1 VTTRTFDVMN
11 PATRAVLA
19 SVADSGEAE
28 ARAAADAAVAAF
40 DGWRHT
46 TAYQRSAILR
56 RWNDLILA
64 HADEIARLMAQEMG
78 KPIAESRGEVRY
90 AASFVEFYAEEAK
103 RVYGATIPSQFGHK
117 RLLVNRKPVGPAYAI
132 TPWNFPAAMITRK
145 AAPAL
150 AAGCTMI
157 LKPAEQT
164 PLTAIRLAALWTEA
178 GGPPGTLQV
187 ITCAD
192 PLPVSRVLIADPRIR
207 KLSFTGSTEVGMKL
221 YAQAAATMKR
231 LSLELGGHAPFL
243 VFDDADIA
251 GAVREVAAS
260 KFRNAGQTC
269 VCANRIY
276 VHERIA
282 GEFVARFVDAV
293 RALRVGDPL
302 DEATQIG
309 PLVDDAALEKVEAHV
324 ADALARGAKAVI
336 GGRRGEGSYFEPTV
350 LTGVRDGMLVMQEET
365 FGPVAPII
373 SFSDESDAVRMA
385 NAASVGLAAYLWTSD
400 LSRAFRVSEA
410 LEYGIV
416 GVNDGVPTTAQ
427 APFGG
432 VKNSGIGR
440 EGGQWGIDEYLDVQ
454 YVSMALDA
462 EPSRG

>member
-1 VTTRTFDVMN
+1 MTSRTFEVIN
-11 PATRAVLA
+11 PATRTPVA
-19 SVADSGEAE
+19 SVADSGEPE
-28 ARAAADAAVAAF
+28 AHAAADAAVAAF
-40 DGWRHT
+40 DAWRHT
-46 TAYQRSAILR
+46 TAYERSALLR
-56 RWNDLILA
+56 RWHDLIIA
-64 HADEIARLMAQEMG
+64 RVDEIARLMAQEMG
-78 KPIAESRGEVRY
+78 KPVAESRGEVRY
-90 AASFVEFYAEEAK
+90 AAAFVEFYAEEAK
-103 RVYGATIPSQFGHK
+103 RVYGATIPSQFAHK
-117 RLLVNRKPVGPAYAI
+117 RLSTNRKPVGPAYAI

-157 LKPAEQT
+157 VKPAEQT
-164 PLTAIRLAALWTEA
+164 PLTAIRLAELWGEA
-178 GGPPGTLQV
+178 GGPAGTLQV

-221 YAQAAATMKR
+221 YAQAASTMKR

-243 VFDDADIA
+243 VFDDADLTA
-251 GAVREVAAS
+251 AVREVAAS

-282 GEFVARFVDAV
+282 DEFVARFVDVA
-293 RALRVGDPL
+293 RTLRVGDPL

-309 PLVDDAALEKVEAHV
+309 PLVDDAALAKVEAHV
-324 ADALARGAKAVI
+324 ADALAKGATAVI
-336 GGRRGEGSYFEPTV
+336 GGKRGVGSYFEPTV
-350 LTGVRDGMLVMQEET
+350 LTGVRDGMRVLQEET

-373 SFSDESDAVRMA
+373 RFADEADALRMA
-385 NAASVGLAAYLWTSD
+385 NDTGVGLAAYLWTND

-410 LEYGIV
+410 LDYGIV
-416 GVNDGVPTTAQ
+416 GVNDGLPATPQ

-440 EGGQWGIDEYLDVQ
+440 EGGLWGIEEYLDVQ
-454 YVSMALDA
+454 YVSISLA
-462 EPSRG
+462 R